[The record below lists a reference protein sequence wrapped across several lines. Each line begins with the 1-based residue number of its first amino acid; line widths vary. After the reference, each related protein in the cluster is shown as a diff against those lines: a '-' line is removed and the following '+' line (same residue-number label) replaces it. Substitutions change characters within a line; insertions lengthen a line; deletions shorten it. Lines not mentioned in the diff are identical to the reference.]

1 MAKRYFKNIYS
12 DSDESD
18 LSTNHE
24 FWKDKINNLM
34 QRIDRNAS
42 SSSKNTL
49 YTGSTGIAYMFYHLA
64 ISNKFKN
71 DPSTY
76 LNKAIKVLKLREN
89 SFNRKK
95 SNQFICGDAGVNAVN
110 AAIYHQIGDEKSA
123 EMYLEYFENGVTVC
137 KPIDSLKPGEDEL
150 FVGRA
155 GYLYGV
161 LWLEKVFGRK
171 IIPDQDVID
180 ICLTIVESG
189 RQYSK
194 TNKSLFPLMY
204 SYHSK
209 EYLGAAHGLCT
220 ILQVLISFP
229 CFIKNEQK
237 VMQDIKKCIDLLI
250 SLQTSTGNFP
260 TKIQELGSKQ
270 RPEEDELVHWCH
282 GAPGVIY
289 LLAKAYL
296 VFKEPS
302 YLECCL
308 KCGDLV
314 WTKGLLKKGPGL
326 CHGIAGNGYVFLL
339 LYRLTGDKKHLNR
352 AVQFGKFIF
361 TDECIQGSRRPDNLY
376 SLYEGLA
383 GTVCYLSDLTQPEKA
398 SFPFLDVF

>member
-18 LSTNHE
+18 LSTYNHE
-24 FWKDKINNLM
+24 FWKGKINSLV
-34 QRIDRNAS
+34 QRIDQNAS

-49 YTGSTGIAYMFYHLA
+49 YTGSTGIAYMFYYLA

-76 LNKAIKVLKLREN
+76 LNKAIKVLKFKEN

-110 AAIYHQIGDEKSA
+110 AAIYHEIGDEETA
-123 EMYLEYFENGVTVC
+123 ETYLEYFENGVTIC

-161 LWLEKVFGRK
+161 LWLEKVFERK

-194 TNKSLFPLMY
+194 TSKSLFPLMY
-204 SYHSK
+204 TYHSK
-209 EYLGAAHGLCT
+209 EYLGKLSNDVKLKKSCS
-220 ILQVLISFP
+220 ISMLFFLLVIF
-229 CFIKNEQK
+229 CFRSSSWSMYNSSSINF
-237 VMQDIKKCIDLLI
+237 I
-250 SLQTSTGNFP
+250 SLF
-260 TKIQELGSKQ
+260 
-270 RPEEDELVHWCH
+270 
-282 GAPGVIY
+282 Y
-289 LLAKAYL
+289 
-296 VFKEPS
+296 
-302 YLECCL
+302 
-308 KCGDLV
+308 
-314 WTKGLLKKGPGL
+314 
-326 CHGIAGNGYVFLL
+326 
-339 LYRLTGDKKHLNR
+339 
-352 AVQFGKFIF
+352 
-361 TDECIQGSRRPDNLY
+361 
-376 SLYEGLA
+376 
-383 GTVCYLSDLTQPEKA
+383 
-398 SFPFLDVF
+398 